1 MFQPIRFWSWRNTR
15 MTTETHQLTV
25 RGIKVEVI
33 RKDIKNLHLGVYP
46 PHGRVR
52 VAAPL
57 VVSDE
62 AVRLAVIDKLGWIRR
77 QKAKFA
83 EQPRQ
88 SQREMVNGESHYFLG
103 RRYRLRVH
111 EQDAPPKVAVRGVAS
126 LDLIVRPSSSVEQR
140 EAVLLRWYRE
150 QLKELIPPLL
160 EKWQP
165 LVGVQVNDW
174 GIKKMKTKWGSC
186 NPSVRRVW
194 LNLELAK
201 KPFQCLEYIVVHEL
215 VHLLERHHNERF
227 TSLMD
232 VFLPQW
238 RQYREMLSKSPL
250 GHEDWGY

>member
-1 MFQPIRFWSWRNTR
+1 MTIETR
-15 MTTETHQLTV
+15 RLTV
-25 RGIKVEVI
+25 SGIEVEVV

-62 AVRLAVIDKLGWIRR
+62 AVRLAVIDKLGWIKR

-88 SQREMVNGESHYFLG
+88 SQREMVSGESHYFLG
-103 RRYRLRVH
+103 QRYRLRVH
-111 EQDAPPKVAVRGVAS
+111 EQDAPARVAVRGIAS
-126 LDLIVRPSSSVEQR
+126 LDLFFRPGTAAEQK

-150 QLKELIPPLL
+150 QLKTLIPPLL

-165 LVGVQVNDW
+165 ILGVQVADW
-174 GIKKMKTKWGSC
+174 GVKKMKTKWGSC
-186 NPSVRRVW
+186 NPTSRRVW
-194 LNLELAK
+194 FNLELAK
-201 KPFQCLEYIVVHEL
+201 KPVQCLEYIAVHEL

-227 TSLMD
+227 AALLDTH
-232 VFLPQW
+232 LPQW
-238 RQYREMLSKSPL
+238 RHYREMLNLTPL
-250 GHEDWGY
+250 GHEDWSY